1 MTRTRTTTEVGAGG
15 VSSYFWS
22 LARRVC
28 SHSGKGSGMAA
39 SGEASCIAAPTGMS
53 SCEPGNWERP
63 SRKPGGGH
71 GGLRGSKS
79 PKFKR
84 AGRQESANRRGW
96 NRQWIRGVV
105 VVFGWGYPSWK
116 KKCLNL
122 EQVIVDV
129 GVGGGGWG
137 MGGGRGWEKRRL
149 ERGLKTIPSRGNME
163 RWKETG
169 ERCDGPVSRLTSMF
183 LPGSNR
189 QTRVGKRRP
198 RRGKETREE
207 KKEEKSAVGVG
218 IGLSEP

>member
-1 MTRTRTTTEVGAGG
+1 
-15 VSSYFWS
+15 
-22 LARRVC
+22 
-28 SHSGKGSGMAA
+28 MAA

-53 SCEPGNWERP
+53 SREPGNWERP
-63 SRKPGGGH
+63 ARKPGEEARGGH

-105 VVFGWGYPSWK
+105 VVFGWGSPSWK
-116 KKCLNL
+116 QKCLNL

-137 MGGGRGWEKRRL
+137 MGGG
-149 ERGLKTIPSRGNME
+149 SRM
-163 RWKETG
+163 G
-169 ERCDGPVSRLTSMF
+169 EDEVGARVEDHPKQGKDGGEICGGPVSRLTSMF

-198 RRGKETREE
+198 RRGKE
-207 KKEEKSAVGVG
+207 EKSAVGVG
-218 IGLSEP
+218 IGLELACRRRDARCAYREHTTASPHHHDETVWMAAARVS